1 MSKYEWLERKVLR
14 SVDQLR
20 LWPDNPRL
28 SPEEK
33 HVSVQDFVSDLI
45 SDNGEKDDFFK
56 LVDSIA
62 SDGFIPADPVVVWQ
76 SDNNDK
82 YYVAEGNR
90 RVLALKLLRSPD
102 KAPRSIRSYI
112 RRKAELIDRDTIEK
126 IRVCVA
132 PSLDDCEWYINQRHA
147 VSTQQRSWSRLQQ
160 QRWIAGLYDKYEGD
174 ITKVSSV
181 TKLNKGQLEYTLR
194 ILNVRDLALNPIV
207 MAILNEEEREKVTSH
222 RIPMTILERWFFN
235 PKVKESWGIEFD
247 GTDIKI
253 MSNQKSFFMA
263 YAQWLKNVFS
273 RGEPNVD
280 IKIDTRTITAEL
292 EELLEKLPTV
302 SFEVDDEDDTPIISL
317 NNTDKDASTST
328 EDEKPAVSDE
338 DSSIKRPLNKNPDR
352 NQLVVETCV
361 LSTSNYKLDALF
373 REFKKLPIYKY
384 KNTTAASLRVFLDL
398 AVAEYIN
405 SIGAKEELCT
415 IYKGRPYQ
423 EITLKH
429 RLEFMKKEK
438 LTKKTP
444 AYKVVEKLLN
454 SSNEHSLDTLNNY
467 IHGTD
472 QQHTNKRFLNGFWDF
487 LFPLFE
493 EIIGMTAK

>member
-1 MSKYEWLERKVLR
+1 MSEYEWLERRVLR

-20 LWPDNPRL
+20 LWSDNPRL

-33 HVSVQDFVSDLI
+33 HVSLQDFVSDLI
-45 SDNGEKDDFFK
+45 SDNAEKDDFFK

-62 SDGFIPADPVVVWQ
+62 TDGFIPADPVVVWK
-76 SDNNDK
+76 SEDNDK

-90 RVLALKLLRSPD
+90 RVLALKLLRSPE

-112 RRKAELIDRDTIEK
+112 RKKADLINRDSIEK

-132 PSLDDCEWYINQRHA
+132 PTLDDCEWYINQRHS
-147 VSTQQRSWSRLQQ
+147 VSSQQRSWSRLQQ

-174 ITKVSSV
+174 IAKILAV

-194 ILNVRDLALNPIV
+194 ILNVRDMALNPLV
-207 MAILNEEEREKVTSH
+207 MGMLNEEEKEKVTSH
-222 RIPMTILERWFFN
+222 RIPMSILERWFFN
-235 PKVKESWGIEFD
+235 PKVKECWGIEFD

-253 MSNQKSFFMA
+253 MSNHRSFFTA
-263 YAQWLKNVFS
+263 YAHWLKNVFKRS
-273 RGEPNVD
+273 EPNID
-280 IKIDTRTITAEL
+280 IKIDTRTITSEL
-292 EELLEKLPTV
+292 DELLEKLPSV
-302 SFEVDDEDDTPIISL
+302 SFEVDDEVDATVISLDNGQPASISEPLEDNGVGETDTPIS
-317 NNTDKDASTST
+317 
-328 EDEKPAVSDE
+328 
-338 DSSIKRPLNKNPDR
+338 KRPQNKNPDR
-352 NQLVVETCV
+352 NQMVVDSCS

-384 KNTTAASLRVFLDL
+384 KNTAAASLRVFLDL

-405 SIGAKEELCT
+405 SEGAKDELCST
-415 IYKGRPYQ
+415 YRGRPYH
-423 EITLKH
+423 EITLKQ
-429 RLEFMKKEK
+429 RLEFIKKEK
-438 LTKKTP
+438 LTKKT
-444 AYKVVEKLLN
+444 ASYKVVEKLLN

-493 EIIGMTAK
+493 KIIGMTAK